1 MFQNDMVKVAAE
13 LVTEEELGAKRS
25 SEMKEGRAISKVYF
39 DGLGSSYEC
48 SRSNGGCSQGLE
60 KITIKEGELAGVE
73 VLRGTLR
80 KERSPL
86 NTHTH
91 R

>member
-1 MFQNDMVKVAAE
+1 MVKLAAE

-25 SEMKEGRAISKVYF
+25 SKMEEGGAITKVYF

-48 SRSNGGCSQGLE
+48 SRSNGGCAQGLE

-73 VLRGTLR
+73 VLRGTLW

-86 NTHTH
+86 NTHAQRQGTG
-91 R
+91 